1 MVKYHK
7 TFGKIEVLNSNEKT
21 TLIKVSATG
30 QEKKC
35 STGLL
40 MNLISDTPF
49 SDDQINEGSLIINSS
64 KKIDLTLIH
73 NLAKNHNLRVVN
85 YQGDFI
91 SLNFPNKTPKFQ
103 NITDFGVGV
112 MADFVSEKE
121 CANWRLTDG
130 VSFEE
135 IKNLQNFFK
144 DLENA

>member
-64 KKIDLTLIH
+64 KKRKDKNEIYIH
-73 NLAKNHNLRVVN
+73 RKKR
-85 YQGDFI
+85 YTKRFRSWIG
-91 SLNFPNKTPKFQ
+91 
-103 NITDFGVGV
+103 
-112 MADFVSEKE
+112 
-121 CANWRLTDG
+121 
-130 VSFEE
+130 
-135 IKNLQNFFK
+135 
-144 DLENA
+144 